1 MKKILRS
8 LHFRAFINYFYL
20 LRDLP
25 RIHGNSYSVFYIV
38 RYSYRGNYSNYRT
51 ANDSDYRHNII
62 VIIIILLHCA
72 LSLAAQC
79 IVIGPV
85 CGRVCN
91 GRTACLCVYVCGGL
105 LSR

>member
-62 VIIIILLHCA
+62 VIIIIYY
-72 LSLAAQC
+72 
-79 IVIGPV
+79 
-85 CGRVCN
+85 
-91 GRTACLCVYVCGGL
+91 TA
-105 LSR
+105 R